1 MSSDH
6 SVPLSLTHLP
16 TNSLSRHIHREEA
29 EEVDRVKRDVNVNTV
44 EKDIRYLLNT
54 SYRLQLKTKLIL
66 PSSVFHLNDSHLHL
80 MVHWAGQGSSIVF
93 CLARDQVYTTRDI
106 EHTTL
111 FGDFRK

>member
-1 MSSDH
+1 MFIVQLSSDN

-54 SYRLQLKTKLIL
+54 SFT
-66 PSSVFHLNDSHLHL
+66 
-80 MVHWAGQGSSIVF
+80 
-93 CLARDQVYTTRDI
+93 
-106 EHTTL
+106 
-111 FGDFRK
+111 